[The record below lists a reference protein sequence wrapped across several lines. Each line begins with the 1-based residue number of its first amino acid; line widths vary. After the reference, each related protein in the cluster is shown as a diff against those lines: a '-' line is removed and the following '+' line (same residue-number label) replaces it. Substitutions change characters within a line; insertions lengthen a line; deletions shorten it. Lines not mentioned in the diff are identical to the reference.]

1 MLDTVGHRARS
12 LKEER
17 VRGSDPRV
25 TDQKTCISLY
35 KRTGDH
41 IHAHLKGHDAILRY
55 NIWPDL
61 FSLIEGRGRRS
72 LMPVQVKPDYRRHR
86 GMFRRDMA
94 VAEAQGFAADWGSRG
109 GVILP
114 EKQAENIGSH
124 CVVWQG
130 YMFFPQSPAGN
141 TKKSRGRSDK
151 RTALKH
157 YLKELNDFTRIS
169 EQYHATTN
177 DY

>member
-1 MLDTVGHRARS
+1 MGHRARS

-55 NIWPDL
+55 NIVPDL

-94 VAEAQGFAADWGSRG
+94 VAE
-109 GVILP
+109 
-114 EKQAENIGSH
+114 
-124 CVVWQG
+124 
-130 YMFFPQSPAGN
+130 
-141 TKKSRGRSDK
+141 
-151 RTALKH
+151 LKDLLRIEGPGAVL
-157 YLKELNDFTRIS
+157 YCPKNRPRIS
-169 EQYHATTN
+169 AVIVSSDRGTHVLPTIPGGKYKKEPADAQINEQL
-177 DY
+177 